1 VSVPDDQDYA
11 DLGALLADPAHWTD
25 EQAATARLVRRAQIS
40 ALAEV
45 DPRDQKRAADMAV
58 VVKELDSAIAA
69 WEAGHS
75 G

>member
-1 VSVPDDQDYA
+1 MPDNQDYA

-25 EQAATARLVRRAQIS
+25 EQAAMARLVRRAQIGP
-40 ALAEV
+40 LAAV
-45 DPRDQKRAADMAV
+45 DPRNQKLTADMAA
-58 VVKELDSAIAA
+58 VVKELDSAIAV